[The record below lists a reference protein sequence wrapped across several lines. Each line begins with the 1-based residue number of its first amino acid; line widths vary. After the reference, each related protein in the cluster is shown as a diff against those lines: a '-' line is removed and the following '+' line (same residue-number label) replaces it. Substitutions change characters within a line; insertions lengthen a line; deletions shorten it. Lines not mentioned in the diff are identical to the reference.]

1 MKDVYEGINN
11 PTPTGKV
18 PNIRSTTM
26 DKMNQVV
33 EVSRMN
39 MGNKATYTATLKD
52 SKTNTELVNKS
63 WNFLTVENGEV
74 EWNSIG
80 EIQEG
85 EL

>member
-11 PTPTGKV
+11 PTPTGKI

-39 MGNKATYTATLKD
+39 VGNKATYTATLKD
-52 SKTNTELVNKS
+52 SKTHTGLVNNT
-63 WNFLTVENGEV
+63 WNFLTIDNGEV
-74 EWNSIG
+74 EWNSIK
-80 EIQEG
+80 ELQEG
-85 EL
+85 KL